1 MKKRTVLELS
11 AVILVSAVLMVLS
24 VMGAAYIL
32 PKGDIT
38 VNLTSEPHR
47 DAELSYCERSGMF
60 FRASRSGSKLHRNP
74 ESGGFHASYEQAQ
87 NAASGITQMLLGQ
100 YPVIDNTKKYE
111 KNTYEK
117 TANTSAAYTQA
128 PDFEDCYLEFATYN
142 HYNGAV
148 MDIWISVC
156 DDYRRR
162 GLSVYTAMDG
172 STLEPYYIITT
183 SYFIFEP
190 DSYPESAAWGLHAF
204 AAALG
209 IDDAGLKDEPGLRE
223 RLAASP
229 KLLPSPA
236 GDWPVKACI
245 ISACLSFEEGGG
257 KVYIIKYT
265 YPETGSEIIFSVNDS
280 ALEWALKD

>member
-1 MKKRTVLELS
+1 MKKKTVLELS
-11 AVILVSAVLMVLS
+11 AVILVSAVMMVLS

-87 NAASGITQMLLGQ
+87 NAAFGITRMLFGQ
-100 YPVIDNTKKYE
+100 YPIINNTKKYE
-111 KNTYEK
+111 KTAGAD
-117 TANTSAAYTQA
+117 TANAQA
-128 PDFEDCYLEFATYN
+128 PDPEECCLEFVTYN

-148 MDIWISVC
+148 MDIWLSIC

-183 SYFIFEP
+183 SYFIFKP
-190 DSYPESAAWGLHAF
+190 DSYEVSADWGLDAF
-204 AAALG
+204 IASLS
-209 IDDAGLKDEPGLRE
+209 IDGAGLKDEPGLRE
-223 RLAASP
+223 RLAASS
-229 KLLPSPA
+229 KLLPSPV
-236 GDWPVKACI
+236 GEWPVNACT
-245 ISACLSFEEGGG
+245 ISACLSFQESGG

-265 YPETGSEIIFSVNDS
+265 YPEAGSEIIFSVNDS
-280 ALEWALKD
+280 ALENDFALEWA